1 MKTIATFLMSFALAV
16 LSVHVYADAQ
26 EDAEKFVK
34 KAAMSNALEVRSS
47 KVALERAQRADV
59 KEYAQQMVTQ
69 HTKAAE
75 ELKAAI
81 AQARLNFQV
90 PEELDNDRQDKLR
103 ELAKADPKDFDEDY
117 IDLQQDLHEE
127 TVALFEDY
135 AEDGEVPALRDFAIK
150 KLSELR
156 MHEESIKRIED
167 AQYPVIAMPAGV
179 IHSGPVGAAA
189 LYDP

>member
-167 AQYPVIAMPAGV
+167 AQ
-179 IHSGPVGAAA
+179 
-189 LYDP
+189 